1 MSTLAEIEATAM
13 TLTDQQ
19 RATLASH
26 LLQSLP
32 AVLHEEDDGLAEALR
47 RDAELDAD
55 PSMGMTLQELKQ
67 SLGR

>member
-1 MSTLAEIEATAM
+1 M

-32 AVLHEEDDGLAEALR
+32 AVLYEEDDGLAEALR
-47 RDAELDAD
+47 RDAELEAD
-55 PSMGMTLQELKQ
+55 PSVGMTLQELKQ